1 MSELQQEKIGQ
12 NMLLKMAMLVVILAG
27 IKAASDIMVPFLLAM
42 FLAIVLNPLVT
53 ILMRR
58 GVRRGLA
65 IGLVMSGVLICFA
78 LLVAMVAGA
87 ANEFSDIYPQIRS
100 QLEHKLGIVQHFA
113 ATFNI
118 NLSTDRMAERLDP
131 NAMMNMATTVLS
143 QFSGAM
149 TNIVLLLMTVVFM
162 LFEVHHLPYKL
173 RFALVNPK
181 IRIAGLHKALKGVTH
196 YLALKTL
203 ISLITGASVWL
214 ALLLLDVKFA
224 LLWGV
229 VAFILN
235 YIPNIGPVIAGIPPL
250 IQALLLNSVYEAALV
265 GTLFIAIHTVFGNML
280 EPRVMGKGLGLSS
293 LVVFLSLIFW
303 GWLLGPVGMLLSVPL
318 TSVCKIL
325 METTPGGSKLA
336 ILLGNGRPKVKR
348 LRVQKTTID
357 QSPENKIKIG
367 RR

>member
-12 NMLLKMAMLVVILAG
+12 NMLLKMATLIVILAG
-27 IKAASDIMVPFLLAM
+27 IKAASEILVPFLMAL

-53 ILMRR
+53 WLMRK

-65 IGLVMSGVLICFA
+65 ISLVMLGVLIVIG
-78 LLVAMVAGA
+78 LLVAMVAGSV
-87 ANEFSDIYPQIRS
+87 NEFSDIYPQIRT
-100 QLEHKLGIVQHFA
+100 QMEHKLGIVQHFA
-113 ATFNI
+113 ATFHI

-131 NAMMNMATTVLS
+131 NSLMNVATTVLS

-149 TNIVLLLMTVVFM
+149 TNVVLLLMTVVFM

-203 ISLITGASVWL
+203 ISLITGAAVWL
-214 ALLLLDVKFA
+214 SLFLLGVKFS

-229 VAFILN
+229 VAFVLN
-235 YIPNIGPVIAGIPPL
+235 FIPNIGPIIAGIPPL
-250 IQALLLNSVYEAALV
+250 IQALLLNTVFDAAMV
-265 GTLFIAIHTVFGNML
+265 AVLFTAIHMVFGNML

-325 METTPGGSKLA
+325 METTPGGNKLA
-336 ILLGNGRPKVKR
+336 ILLGNGRPKEKKA
-348 LRVQKTTID
+348 LT
-357 QSPENKIKIG
+357 
-367 RR
+367 RRKPASE

>member
-1 MSELQQEKIGQ
+1 MSELQQEKMGQ
-12 NMLLKMAMLVVILAG
+12 NMLLKMATLVVILAG
-27 IKAASDIMVPFLLAM
+27 IKAASEILVPFLLAL

-53 ILMRR
+53 MLMRR

-65 IGLVMSGVLICFA
+65 ITLVVVAVLFFIA
-78 LLVAMVAGA
+78 LLVAMIAGS
-87 ANEFSDIYPQIRS
+87 ANEFSNIYPQIRG
-100 QLEHKLGIVQHFA
+100 QMEHKLAIVQHFA
-113 ATFNI
+113 AHFHL

-131 NAMMNMATTVLS
+131 NSVMNVATTLLS

-149 TNIVLLLMTVVFM
+149 ANIVLLLMTVVFM
-162 LFEVHHLPYKL
+162 LLEVHHLPYKL
-173 RFALVNPK
+173 RFALINPR

-203 ISLITGASVWL
+203 ISLITGVAVWL
-214 ALLLLDVKFA
+214 ALTMLGIKFA

-229 VAFILN
+229 VAFLLN
-235 YIPNIGPVIAGIPPL
+235 FIPNIGPVIAGIPPL
-250 IQALLLNSVYEAALV
+250 IQALLLNSIFDAGMVAA
-265 GTLFIAIHTVFGNML
+265 LFIAIHMLFGNML

-325 METTPGGSKLA
+325 METTPGGAKLA
-336 ILLGNGRPKVKR
+336 ILLGTGRPKSSEVSR
-348 LRVQKTTID
+348 Q
-357 QSPENKIKIG
+357 
-367 RR
+367 